1 MGLTHT
7 KARKTKSFS
16 LGMILLSNKIQR
28 FKIRNDQYGVDMIT
42 LYGMNFLKTSLN
54 KLLSTMKHSFLDYY
68 KMVLERVSF
77 DKELFNKEY
86 KKAVKTMRAEQID
99 EFNRWI
105 HSRGFR

>member
-1 MGLTHT
+1 
-7 KARKTKSFS
+7 
-16 LGMILLSNKIQR
+16 
-28 FKIRNDQYGVDMIT
+28 
-42 LYGMNFLKTSLN
+42 
-54 KLLSTMKHSFLDYY
+54 MKHSFLDYY